1 MKNEEWPVDSSQ
13 PVRLSSLLSLLG
25 LLSLLQPSGTQ
36 WNDHKL
42 FLAATVEFLVVNG
55 FTITKPSAKLSVLSA
70 GSCLHGLWISFQGRQ
85 RKERFKCEP
94 ALLEKTLT
102 LLSSMMKLP
111 PNKAL
116 PKHFHNPVKIQCIIL
131 KMIYVYVKF
140 YNSTLLM
147 LGINSL

>member
-1 MKNEEWPVDSSQ
+1 MKSGRWTVASQ
-13 PVRLSSLLSLLG
+13 LDCPASCLFWVSCLYYSLVE
-25 LLSLLQPSGTQ
+25 PSGTITSYFQ
-36 WNDHKL
+36 LQLSSSWL
-42 FLAATVEFLVVNG
+42 LTVSRSQSLRQNCQFCLQGLVCTVFGSVFKAGRERKGSNVNQHYQ
-55 FTITKPSAKLSVLSA
+55 K
-70 GSCLHGLWISFQGRQ
+70 R
-85 RKERFKCEP
+85 
-94 ALLEKTLT
+94 LT